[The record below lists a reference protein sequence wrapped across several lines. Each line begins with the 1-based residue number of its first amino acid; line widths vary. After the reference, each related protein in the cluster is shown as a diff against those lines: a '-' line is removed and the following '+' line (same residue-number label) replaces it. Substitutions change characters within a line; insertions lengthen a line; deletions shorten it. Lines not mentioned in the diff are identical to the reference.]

1 MARDGR
7 KRRVLVVEDE
17 DNIAIALD
25 LLITREGYVHE
36 RLATGAGAVKR
47 IRASHPDLVL
57 LDVMLP
63 EVSGYEICQD
73 VRLDSALDDVK
84 ILMMTARGAAVERR
98 KGLAMGAD
106 GFIAK
111 PFALAELR
119 AELHRLIGAGAEGAD
134 TAGIAADGIGA
145 QVAGEAGSRSKA

>member
-1 MARDGR
+1 MADGDR

-25 LLITREGYVHE
+25 YLLTREGYDHE
-36 RLATGAGAVKR
+36 RIASGAGAAER
-47 IRASHPDLVL
+47 IRASRPDLVL

-73 VRLDSALDDVK
+73 IRADPGLAGIK
-84 ILMMTARGAAVERR
+84 ILMMTARGSAMERR
-98 KGLAMGAD
+98 KGLALGAD

-111 PFALAELR
+111 PFELKELR
-119 AELHRLIGAGAEGAD
+119 AEVRRLLGSEEGM
-134 TAGIAADGIGA
+134 
-145 QVAGEAGSRSKA
+145 